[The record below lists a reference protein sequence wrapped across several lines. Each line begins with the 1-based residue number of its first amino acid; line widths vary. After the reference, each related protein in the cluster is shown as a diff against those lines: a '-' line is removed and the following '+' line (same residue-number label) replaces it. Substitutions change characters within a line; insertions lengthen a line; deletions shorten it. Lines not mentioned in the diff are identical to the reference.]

1 MWAPHHRTR
10 RMARC
15 PIRTDRHMSPGLV
28 GEHKSVCIMLVCKC
42 EPVPACHPQY
52 GEKMLKK

>member
-1 MWAPHHRTR
+1 MSRHTGISITMSTSVSMGLSI
-10 RMARC
+10 RM
-15 PIRTDRHMSPGLV
+15 TMGTSKG
-28 GEHKSVCIMLVCKC
+28 VCIVLVCKC

>member
-1 MWAPHHRTR
+1 
-10 RMARC
+10 MAQC
-15 PIRTDRHMSPGLV
+15 PIGTDRHISPGLV
-28 GEHKSVCIMLVCKC
+28 GEHKGVCIMLVCKC